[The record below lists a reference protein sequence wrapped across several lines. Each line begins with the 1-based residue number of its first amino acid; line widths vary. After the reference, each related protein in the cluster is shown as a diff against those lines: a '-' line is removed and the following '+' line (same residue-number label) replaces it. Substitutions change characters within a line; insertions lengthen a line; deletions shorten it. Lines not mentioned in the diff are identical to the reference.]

1 MAKILNIEIDTA
13 QLRVAET
20 DSRGL
25 RIYRCFTL
33 PVPQGAVDDGQIR
46 DTKTLGTLLKKE
58 LEARNINNKK
68 VFFVAGSSRIASRE
82 VRIPFVKKDR
92 IQSIIQENATDR
104 YFRLCVILQHYRYRN
119 NRAETGRRT
128 ETVSSDGVRCT
139 DIYFDGVP

>member
-68 VFFVAGSSRIASRE
+68 VFFCNFAGMGYGCNPKYIE
-82 VRIPFVKKDR
+82 EETNK
-92 IQSIIQENATDR
+92 EN
-104 YFRLCVILQHYRYRN
+104 L
-119 NRAETGRRT
+119 G
-128 ETVSSDGVRCT
+128 
-139 DIYFDGVP
+139 FDMVWMSMI

>member
-92 IQSIIQENATDR
+92 IQS
-104 YFRLCVILQHYRYRN
+104 FRLCVILQHYRYRN

>member
-68 VFFVAGSSRIASRE
+68 VFLLQVLQELPAGKFVFLLS
-82 VRIPFVKKDR
+82 K
-92 IQSIIQENATDR
+92 
-104 YFRLCVILQHYRYRN
+104 
-119 NRAETGRRT
+119 RT
-128 ETVSSDGVRCT
+128 EFRVSFRKMQQ
-139 DIYFDGVP
+139 IIFR